1 MPGTAL
7 HAASGS
13 WAGLGSNNLWATT
26 SNWNPVT
33 VPGAG
38 ETATFNGLG
47 NGKTTV
53 DMKDGGNNPVTIGNI
68 IFDSANAAAYSFVS
82 TSTQSR
88 FFANAGG
95 SSITVNNGV
104 VNPQNFNTRI
114 TMNGSL
120 LLINNSLSSAATL
133 NFSGSSID
141 QGGGDG
147 LRTLNLDGANTGTNT
162 ISSVLDDDGSGGTR
176 FLRVVKSGTGT
187 WRLTGANTY
196 VSDTTVNQGLLLINN
211 TSGSGTATGA
221 VAVNSGGTLGG
232 GDNTLTRGRVSGS
245 VTVGDDGAIAPGTP
259 EVNSGIGRLSLG
271 TTSFAS
277 GGSVLEWNVGSALG
291 NGSSLPGETWD
302 HLNIAGDLN
311 IGSTSMFTIN
321 IDGNVT
327 GYASGTPVSYT
338 IATFTGSQTG
348 VPFDAGAFTLNTDNF
363 TPDAGFAANNWS
375 IGLDG
380 SNVVLTYTPVPEPG
394 AAGML
399 VLASATLLT
408 LRRRRQ

>member
-1 MPGTAL
+1 MI
-7 HAASGS
+7 HAASGT
-13 WAGLGSNNLWATT
+13 WEGLGSNNLWATT
-26 SNWNPVT
+26 SNWSPAT
-33 VPGAG
+33 IPAG
-38 ETATFNGLG
+38 GDTAIFNGLG

-53 DMKDGGNNPVTIGNI
+53 EMKDGGNNPVTIGNI
-68 IFDSANAAAYSFVS
+68 VFDSASAATYTFVNNS
-82 TSTQSR
+82 PQSR

-95 SSITVNNGV
+95 SSITVNSGV
-104 VNPQNFNTRI
+104 VNPQNFNVRI

-120 LLINNSLSSAATL
+120 SLTNDSVSSAAIL
-133 NFSGSSID
+133 NFAGSSID

-147 LRTLNLDGANTGTNT
+147 LRTLTLGGSNAGANT
-162 ISSVLDDDGSGGTR
+162 ISNVLDDDGAGGTR
-176 FLRVVKSGTGT
+176 FLRVVKTGTGT

-196 VSDTTVNQGLLLINN
+196 VNDTTVNQGLLLVNN
-211 TSGSGTATGA
+211 TSGSGTGTGA

-245 VTVGDDGAIAPGTP
+245 VTVADDGAIAPGTP
-259 EVNSGIGRLSLG
+259 EVNNGIGRLSLG

-277 GGSVLEWNVGSALG
+277 GGSVLDWNVGSALG
-291 NGSSLPGETWD
+291 NGSSSPGVTWD

-311 IGSTSMFTIN
+311 IGSTAMFTIN

-327 GYASGTPVSYT
+327 GYTSGTPVSYT

-348 VPFDAGAFTLNTDNF
+348 VPFDADAFTLNTDNF
-363 TPDAGFAANNWS
+363 TPDAGFAADNWS
-375 IGLDG
+375 IGLNG
-380 SNVVLTYTPVPEPG
+380 NNVVLTYTPVPEPG